1 MGVYRFVGS
10 YCEID
15 NGRIKLDRFGQRV
28 ELGDDVADTVIRGGG
43 AILPEEDFERLGFT
57 AEELAAYAY
66 PGQQESAPE
75 GFKEKRNAAHLA
87 YCRLRAERGE

>member
-15 NGRIKLDRFGQRV
+15 NGRIKMDRFGQRV
-28 ELGDDVADTVIRGGG
+28 EFSGDVADTVIRGGG
-43 AILPEEDFERLGFT
+43 AILPEEDFENLGFT
-57 AEELAAYAY
+57 ADEQAAYAY

-75 GFKEKRNAAHLA
+75 SFKTKRNEAHLA